1 MRTHIENWSG
11 RTRIIPLQPPTA
23 NTETTL
29 GKIGGFL
36 FCLFPMVIA
45 CVFLWDVFSNLS
57 LAYRC
62 NEVDGHINNR
72 YGVLKKMFF
81 APYTI
86 TYYYT
91 VDGIQYTGKDSVS
104 EKPTNIAARVFYDP
118 QDPKISQLEFKW
130 KLSLFFGIMFMWVFW
145 SFMSSFK
152 SLFSSHYSPSGNSYR

>member
-1 MRTHIENWSG
+1 MSQRKLQNFES
-11 RTRIIPLQPPTA
+11 RIIPLQPPKPP
-23 NTETTL
+23 NT
-29 GKIGGFL
+29 IGEIVAGFFFL
-36 FCLFPMVIA
+36 VLVPMLA
-45 CVFLWDVFSNLS
+45 GCFFLWSVFSNLS